1 MVKKRIVCLANS
13 RMRRNGYKCIAGKDI
28 ASGDWIRPVVNKS
41 EAGLSWDERR
51 YEDGSDPKVLD
62 VIEVPLLGSYP
73 HGCHHS
79 ENWLLDSGDCLKRA
93 SKPFLIK
100 QRALASVVSDDCLR
114 RGRITWY
121 DLAELVD
128 DPEELWG
135 GEDVYGDRVEVD
147 RIGKYSHS
155 LYLIKLQSMMLMIS
169 WGKVRGEFSYHNNNY
184 DFVVTDP
191 EVENCIKKSESQDL
205 NTLEPWQRI
214 LLENGKL
221 HDKYSIGECY
231 VTVSLTANPYKDHYY
246 KLIAALITPER
257 AGE

>member
-62 VIEVPLLGSYP
+62 VIEVPLLGSHP

-79 ENWLLDSGDCLKRA
+79 ENWLLA
-93 SKPFLIK
+93 SKARLTCREKFGW
-100 QRALASVVSDDCLR
+100 S
-114 RGRITWY
+114 
-121 DLAELVD
+121 DLANRVD

-135 GEDVYGDRVEVD
+135 GEGVYGDRVEVD

-155 LYLIKLQSMMLMIS
+155 LYLIKLQGMMLMVS

-184 DFVVTDP
+184 DLVVTDP
-191 EVENCIKKSESQDL
+191 EVENCIKKPGSKDL

-214 LLENGKL
+214 LVENGKL

-246 KLIAALITPER
+246 KLIAAIITPER
-257 AGE
+257 AEE